1 MALGLLARSRALLAG
16 DRDAGALYTDALGYL
31 ALSPSATH
39 LARTHLLYG
48 EWLRRRKRRA
58 EAREHLRTARAQFEG
73 MGAAGFAERARLE
86 LVATGESARRRS
98 PETRNDLTPQET
110 QIGAGVP
117 RRDQP
122 GDRLETVHQSQ
133 YRRLPPPQ
141 SVPEARCDVA
151 PRAGPRVS
159 RRWEDLTMAHFDP
172 LLVRNRDFAT
182 TNAREGTSISAKLK
196 VYVITCLDPR
206 TDPSA
211 FLELGLGD
219 AMVVRNA
226 GGRVSP
232 DVLTDLAY
240 IGYLSGVVIPGGPR
254 FEVAV
259 IHHTDC
265 GTHFLADKDFRRGF
279 AALIGGDDAT
289 LAAEAVVHPEQTV
302 RADVD
307 LLRSST
313 ILPATI
319 TVSGHVYDVNTGLI
333 TTIVPAAPM
342 HSAAAESA

>member
-1 MALGLLARSRALLAG
+1 
-16 DRDAGALYTDALGYL
+16 
-31 ALSPSATH
+31 
-39 LARTHLLYG
+39 
-48 EWLRRRKRRA
+48 
-58 EAREHLRTARAQFEG
+58 
-73 MGAAGFAERARLE
+73 
-86 LVATGESARRRS
+86 
-98 PETRNDLTPQET
+98 
-110 QIGAGVP
+110 
-117 RRDQP
+117 
-122 GDRLETVHQSQ
+122 
-133 YRRLPPPQ
+133 
-141 SVPEARCDVA
+141 
-151 PRAGPRVS
+151 
-159 RRWEDLTMAHFDP
+159 MAHFDP

-211 FLELGLGD
+211 FLELALG
-219 AMVVRNA
+219 
-226 GGRVSP
+226 
-232 DVLTDLAY
+232 
-240 IGYLSGVVIPGGPR
+240 
-254 FEVAV
+254 
-259 IHHTDC
+259 
-265 GTHFLADKDFRRGF
+265 
-279 AALIGGDDAT
+279 DAT